1 MSVAEKKSHSNNEKI
16 HRTPAT
22 LPERECHPHVH
33 LKRGPYP
40 TEIASPHLTAPT
52 PLLRSSSKK
61 NFDKISWK
69 KGEASIQTQPGEVD
83 QNPDSD
89 SCVKDE
95 RGRGGRRRRRE

>member
-40 TEIASPHLTAPT
+40 TEIASPHLPD
-52 PLLRSSSKK
+52 SSSS
-61 NFDKISWK
+61 FLLQ
-69 KGEASIQTQPGEVD
+69 EEFR
-83 QNPDSD
+83 QNLME
-89 SCVKDE
+89 E
-95 RGRGGRRRRRE
+95 R